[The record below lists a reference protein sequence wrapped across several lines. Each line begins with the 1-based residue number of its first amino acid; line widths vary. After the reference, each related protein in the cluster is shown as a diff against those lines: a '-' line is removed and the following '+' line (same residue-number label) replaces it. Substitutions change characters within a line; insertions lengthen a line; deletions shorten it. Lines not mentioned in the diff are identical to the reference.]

1 MEDDID
7 RSYLTILELYNP
19 RCAPKVCAP
28 NRHTASPQI
37 SEQATRKPHF
47 RLFFD
52 QVLFLVG
59 AFWGAALFVK
69 ETFILGSKHI
79 SIPAPNSENF
89 KSYVRLKISKFLDFE
104 LFGPR
109 IVGKSII
116 FPLHIFWGFRLNIK
130 DIIFILV

>member
-1 MEDDID
+1 MTLVKKVPEFLKAKFAESQIFEFFELRYDIN
-7 RSYLTILELYNP
+7 RVFRTILELYFP
-19 RCAPKVCAP
+19 KRAPKVCAP

-69 ETFILGSKHI
+69 KNFLVGSKYI
-79 SIPAPNSENF
+79 SIPDPNTKNF
-89 KSYVRLKISKFLDFE
+89 KMYIQLK
-104 LFGPR
+104 
-109 IVGKSII
+109 V
-116 FPLHIFWGFRLNIK
+116 
-130 DIIFILV
+130 